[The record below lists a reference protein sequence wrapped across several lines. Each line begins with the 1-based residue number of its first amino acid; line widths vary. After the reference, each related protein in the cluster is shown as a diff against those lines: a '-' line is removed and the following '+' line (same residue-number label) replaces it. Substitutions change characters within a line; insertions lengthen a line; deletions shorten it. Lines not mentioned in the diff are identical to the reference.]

1 MRTCCG
7 VDAEV
12 LCHVLFQKSPS
23 LSLSLLP
30 ALNLLGLNWR
40 LKPTNGHLVSTGLS
54 TGIPSTGDV
63 ATVPSGGRGKN
74 DSHSDPA
81 VRPEMCEG

>member
-1 MRTCCG
+1 MHTCRG
-7 VDAEV
+7 VDVEV
-12 LCHVLFQKSPS
+12 LCHVLFQKS
-23 LSLSLLP
+23 LSFSLP

-74 DSHSDPA
+74 RSRSDPA
-81 VRPEMCEG
+81 KSPDTSKG

>member
-1 MRTCCG
+1 MSGCVRSRQAAG
-7 VDAEV
+7 IAAKFLAVM
-12 LCHVLFQKSPS
+12 L
-23 LSLSLLP
+23 

-63 ATVPSGGRGKN
+63 ATVPSGGRGRNEKRKR
-74 DSHSDPA
+74 
-81 VRPEMCEG
+81 V

>member
-1 MRTCCG
+1 MFCFRNRS
-7 VDAEV
+7 
-12 LCHVLFQKSPS
+12 LFF
-23 LSLSLLP
+23 SLLP

-74 DSHSDPA
+74 DSHSDPSM
-81 VRPEMCEG
+81 RPEMSED

>member
-1 MRTCCG
+1 MFCFR
-7 VDAEV
+7 
-12 LCHVLFQKSPS
+12 HPS
-23 LSLSLLP
+23 LFLSLLP

-74 DSHSDPA
+74 GSCSDP
-81 VRPEMCEG
+81 VIRPETCVRG